1 MLTNTTNAA
10 TLPELFDSL
19 FASIERENISIAERL
34 HIIEMAAVLADLY
47 ATQITIM
54 LSELTRISPIPSERP
69 AYTHFAAPVI
79 AALQAQSEFATQRSG
94 EYRKLHERLRTTHP
108 QIAGPWNA
116 PKTILHAYHDI
127 FTYPLGRLLQAL
139 PDEITNQRSFTSE
152 QVQACRTVAMLADL
166 ANRTAIDGIQAIGE
180 SPQEYFS
187 SYLITIFSFN
197 LKFNGILPIFI
208 IDDLDELKEGILTAL
223 ACRNFG
229 SLSPE
234 QAKLLSSAG
243 GLFFYHGN

>member
-47 ATQITIM
+47 ATQTTIM

-108 QIAGPWNA
+108 QISGPWNA
-116 PKTILHAYHDI
+116 PKTILHAYDDI

-139 PDEITNQRSFTSE
+139 PDEITNQRNFTSE

-180 SPQEYFS
+180 LLAIAGEHTPAETLPKFGRLIEYLTQEARFMAQ
-187 SYLITIFSFN
+187 N
-197 LKFNGILPIFI
+197 
-208 IDDLDELKEGILTAL
+208 
-223 ACRNFG
+223 
-229 SLSPE
+229 SLEYWDAADNIPCV
-234 QAKLLSSAG
+234 
-243 GLFFYHGN
+243 N